1 MITGHWS
8 TTGLSDLE
16 VRHSRRAEK
25 PKRPISTKEVTQEP
39 VNAAEELL
47 NKYMVEYCL
56 PCLCSVLCLLCLLL
70 FCLYVFLLLKQ
81 SCEQMEKPIF
91 NFWPFLVSCC
101 CGPPQVLREEESQ
114 QVMTSSSSSSSS
126 RFLLKKEKPAPRPPT
141 PRVEE
146 PPEVRRRCCV

>member
-16 VRHSRRAEK
+16 VRHSGRAEK

-47 NKYMVEYCL
+47 NKYMVKSMATVS
-56 PCLCSVLCLLCLLL
+56 SVS
-70 FCLYVFLLLKQ
+70 YVSSSSVFLLLKQ